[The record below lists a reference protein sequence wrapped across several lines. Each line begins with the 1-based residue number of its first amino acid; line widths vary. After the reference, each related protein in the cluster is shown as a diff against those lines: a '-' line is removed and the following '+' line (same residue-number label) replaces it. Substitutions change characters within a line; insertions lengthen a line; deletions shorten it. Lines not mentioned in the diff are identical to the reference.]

1 MHTQLKNLISKGAIN
16 SLLKIASTPTLTD
29 TLVDY
34 NLQIINLSLQQGQHR
49 KPKDFCLYTC
59 TLGDREYKNSN
70 FILSRFLSDQEP
82 KKGDIINIKKISTST
97 LSYKECNIIII
108 KKYNFLKTNC
118 EIMNTL
124 LFVDSYEDIMKKKN
138 IHNEMNS
145 KIKEEIHTKKYSTP
159 KFSIEKQKRGKK
171 SKIILLNSDSSE
183 YEQPQS
189 QTDEDDS
196 IDMSTI
202 INLSQISTFTK
213 NICLY
218 VKVLRKCCI
227 KSFFNKVTNKNCR
240 LLSFDIIDTKG
251 FEMQATFFDDT
262 IEKLGPLIE
271 EGEIYYIRGGYA
283 KVNDKRFSN
292 IKSDYRLIF
301 DYNTQITKIDKNNDV
316 LFKGIRNHLIG
327 NNNSLIKFSELS
339 NCKKNEIV
347 NCIGIVLQIFPIQ
360 KKVSRIGE
368 VVMRRIILGDHS
380 GFKCQFTTWKSFT
393 EINIKIGDI
402 LVMRFIRVGT
412 YNNSICLSTIDDSD
426 ITLNPTEKIKEI
438 DDLKNII
445 SNGIREDTFKYLN
458 DNIFNN
464 ESNNIQE
471 TTNTTSDNSNN
482 NSNNES
488 LNSILNNKK
497 ESNLYL
503 SKTIYISELVKS
515 LRLGIDYCPNFIIK
529 ATVLEFDL
537 NNKYYYLGC
546 PNKLCRKKLIQRMDE
561 YYCAGCDEVFT
572 NPEYYYT
579 LTLRI
584 IDLTGEH
591 SINLF
596 GDIVS
601 TLFGI
606 DAKKYSEYV
615 ENNNTIKLK
624 EISDKIEYKNFYFSG
639 KANILNYGGRIK
651 KQLFVYKFERE
662 DYLKEK
668 KKILGD
674 IKNSLNQMGN

>member
-1 MHTQLKNLISKGAIN
+1 MYNQIKNLLSKGAIN
-16 SLLKIASTPTLTD
+16 SLLKISATPTLAD
-29 TLVDY
+29 TIVDY
-34 NLQIINLSLQQGQHR
+34 NLQIINLTLQQGQHR

-70 FILSRFLSDQEP
+70 FILSRFLSEQEP
-82 KKGDIINIKKISTST
+82 QKGDIINIKKISTST

-118 EIMNTL
+118 EIMHPL
-124 LFVDSYEDIMKKKN
+124 LFVESYEDILKKKN
-138 IHNEMNS
+138 FNTEITL
-145 KIKEEIHTKKYSTP
+145 KIKDENYKP
-159 KFSIEKQKRGKK
+159 KFSTNKQKKTK
-171 SKIILLNSDSSE
+171 NSKVILINSDSELEHQSDDEE
-183 YEQPQS
+183 Y
-189 QTDEDDS
+189 
-196 IDMSTI
+196 IDMSNI

-240 LLSFDIIDTKG
+240 LLSFDLIDTKG

-301 DYNTQITKIDKNNDV
+301 DYNTQIMKVDKKNDV
-316 LFKGIRNHLIG
+316 LFKGQKNNLIG
-327 NNNSLIKFSELS
+327 SNNSLIKFSELS

-347 NCIGIVLQIFPIQ
+347 NCVGLVLQIFPIQ
-360 KKVSRIGE
+360 KKLSRIGD
-368 VVMRRIILGDHS
+368 VVMRRIILGDNS
-380 GFKCQFTTWKSFT
+380 GYKCQFTTWKAFT
-393 EINIKIGDI
+393 DLNIKIFDI

-426 ITLNPTEKIKEI
+426 IALNPSEKIKEI
-438 DDLKNII
+438 DDLKAII
-445 SNGIREDTFKYLN
+445 AKGITEDTFKYLN
-458 DNIFNN
+458 DNLFNN
-464 ESNNIQE
+464 DSNNI
-471 TTNTTSDNSNN
+471 TTTEVTNNISDSSNN

-488 LNSILNNKK
+488 LNSLLNNKK
-497 ESNLYL
+497 EPNLYL
-503 SKTIYISELVKS
+503 NKTIYISELLKC
-515 LRLGIDYCPNFIIK
+515 LKLGADYCPNFIIK
-529 ATVLEFDL
+529 ATVLEFEL

-584 IDLTGEH
+584 IDLSGEH

-601 TLFGI
+601 ILFGI
-606 DAKKYSEYV
+606 DAKQYSELV
-615 ENNNTIKLK
+615 ENNNTERLR
-624 EISDKIEYKNFYFSG
+624 EISENIEYKNFYFSG
-639 KANILNYGGRIK
+639 KANILNYGGRVK

-662 DYLKEK
+662 DFVKEK
-668 KKILGD
+668 KKILVD
-674 IKNSLNQMGN
+674 IKNSLSLLGNNK